1 MHLHRNFLIFKK
13 RTHQIFIVR
22 CKTLGD
28 AHGESSCVCVCV
40 CAAWNGFPCLTELW
54 RRAAE
59 WLAADK
65 APYRSP
71 YLPSKSQY
79 VTPQLVLPVPCDP
92 GALCFLQELL
102 SALMIPAA
110 DCILSARQLILKTSI
125 FLIIKH
131 SALQNVAEICISA
144 RVALK
149 KGWSIC
155 IQTG

>member
-13 RTHQIFIVR
+13 RTHQIFIGQ
-22 CKTLGD
+22 CKMLGD
-28 AHGESSCVCVCV
+28 IHGESSSV

-54 RRAAE
+54 SRAGE

-79 VTPQLVLPVPCDP
+79 VTPELVLPVPCDP
-92 GALCFLQELL
+92 RALCFLRELL

-110 DCILSARQLILKTSI
+110 DFPLSARQLILKTSI

>member
-13 RTHQIFIVR
+13 RTHQIFIGWR
-22 CKTLGD
+22 KTMGD
-28 AHGESSCVCVCV
+28 THGESSSV
-40 CAAWNGFPCLTELW
+40 CAAWNGSPCLTEP
-54 RRAAE
+54 RSRAGE
-59 WLAADK
+59 WLGADK
-65 APYRSP
+65 ALCRSP

-79 VTPQLVLPVPCDP
+79 ATPQLIFLMPCDP
-92 GALCFLQELL
+92 GALCFLRELL

-110 DCILSARQLILKTSI
+110 DFFPSARQLIFKTSI

-155 IQTG
+155 IQTS

>member
-13 RTHQIFIVR
+13 RTHQIFIGQR
-22 CKTLGD
+22 KTMGD
-28 AHGESSCVCVCV
+28 AHGESCSV
-40 CAAWNGFPCLTELW
+40 CAAWNGSPCLTEPW
-54 RRAAE
+54 SRAGE

-65 APYRSP
+65 ALCKSP

-79 VTPQLVLPVPCDP
+79 VIPQLVPLMPCDP
-92 GALCFLQELL
+92 RALCFLRELL

-110 DCILSARQLILKTSI
+110 DFSPSARQLIFKTSI